1 MFCTNFILRLFFNT
15 KVISPIN
22 NGWQLSGGQYVTTW
36 FEGDMTPN
44 TLDEM
49 IIPNEQNESSDEEDD
64 DGSDNES
71 CISSD
76 EDK

>member
-1 MFCTNFILRLFFNT
+1 MAAVWR
-15 KVISPIN
+15 PICHYMVR
-22 NGWQLSGGQYVTTW
+22 GWHEY
-36 FEGDMTPN
+36 TPN

-76 EDK
+76 EDN

>member
-1 MFCTNFILRLFFNT
+1 
-15 KVISPIN
+15 
-22 NGWQLSGGQYVTTW
+22 
-36 FEGDMTPN
+36 MTPN

-76 EDK
+76 EDN